1 MTELQ
6 YHLSKNMKAYRK
18 KLGFSQEAL
27 AEKAETSS
35 NYISLIEQG
44 RKFPSPRILERIAAA
59 LNIHSIELFSQEYT
73 PNAHIEQV
81 QQEILDGVKNTII
94 AAFNRAKQ

>member
-18 KLGFSQEAL
+18 KLGLSQEIL
-27 AEKAETSS
+27 AEKVGTAP

-44 RKFPSPRILERIAAA
+44 RKFPSPQMLERIANA
-59 LNIHSIELFSQEYT
+59 LNIHSIELFSQEYI
-73 PNAHIEQV
+73 PNAQIDQV
-81 QQEILDGVKNTII
+81 QQEILDGVKSAINN
-94 AAFNRAKQ
+94 AFNHIKQ

>member
-18 KLGFSQEAL
+18 KLGLSQEYL
-27 AEKAETSS
+27 AEKVGTAP

-44 RKFPSPRILERIAAA
+44 RKFPSPQMLERIAKA
-59 LNIHSIELFSQEYT
+59 LNIHSIELFSQKYV
-73 PNAHIEQV
+73 PNAQIDQV
-81 QQEILDGVKNTII
+81 QQEILNSVKTAITT
-94 AAFNRAKQ
+94 AFSHVKQ